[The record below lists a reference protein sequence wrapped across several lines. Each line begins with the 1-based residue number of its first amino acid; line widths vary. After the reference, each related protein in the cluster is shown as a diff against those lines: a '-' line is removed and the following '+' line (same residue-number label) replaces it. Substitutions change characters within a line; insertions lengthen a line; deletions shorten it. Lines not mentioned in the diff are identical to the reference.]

1 MKSFGQGIRLYGIPC
16 KKESK
21 SQDAGEYFELFRTFL
36 EKTLEITQLHSS
48 KILIE
53 FFEFSNI
60 TPDIQKFK
68 ECYVLKR
75 SGGRYTENFIYK
87 Y

>member
-1 MKSFGQGIRLYGIPC
+1 MD
-16 KKESK
+16 SK
-21 SQDAGEYFELFRTFL
+21 SHDIDAEQFSNVFMHFL
-36 EKTLEITQLHSS
+36 KTTLEFPELHSS

-60 TPDIQKFK
+60 KPDVQKFK
-68 ECYVLKR
+68 ECYLFKR

-87 Y
+87 